1 MREYVENGARLGWL
15 LDPEE
20 RKAHI
25 YNPGEP
31 ARVLNTPDKLSD
43 APVLHGFV
51 LYLKQIWEPTL

>member
-20 RKAHI
+20 RKAHV
-25 YNPGEP
+25 YKPGES
-31 ARVLNTPDKLSD
+31 ARVLNTPDKLSG